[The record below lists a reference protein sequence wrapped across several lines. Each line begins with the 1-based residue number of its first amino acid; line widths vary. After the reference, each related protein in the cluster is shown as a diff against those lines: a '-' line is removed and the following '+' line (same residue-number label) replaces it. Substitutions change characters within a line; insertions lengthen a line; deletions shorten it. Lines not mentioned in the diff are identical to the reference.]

1 MFYLV
6 TIKWF
11 SEYTERTVTDTALVF
26 AKNFGDAAEK
36 VIEAIGCP
44 ESVEE
49 VSVKMFYDSEDGFIW
64 TVNEEQVTALEN
76 LLENHQRQ
84 LD

>member
-6 TIKWF
+6 TVKWY
-11 SEYTERTVTDTALVF
+11 SEYTEKMVTDTALVF

-36 VIEAIGCP
+36 VVEALGCP

-49 VSVKMFYDSEDGFIW
+49 VSAKMFYDSEDGMIW
-64 TVNEEQVTALEN
+64 TVNDDQVAALKN
-76 LLENHQRQ
+76 LLENH
-84 LD
+84 

>member
-11 SEYTERTVTDTALVF
+11 SEYTEKMTSDTALVF

-36 VIEAIGCP
+36 VVAAIDDP

-49 VSVKMFYDSEDGFIW
+49 ISVKMFYDSKDGIVW
-64 TVNEEQVTALEN
+64 TINDDQVVALEN
-76 LLENHQRQ
+76 LLENH
-84 LD
+84 